1 MSTDYNDVTA
11 LINGSI
17 TMEEYEKR
25 RYERRIAA
33 LRATLPVSADQRL
46 LDAAERAE
54 SVRAD
59 FESQVPSQAG
69 SLEAVAF
76 KTEIA
81 RQGGQ
86 GTEDSTI
93 QTTDEMG
100 VDESNAFEDAL
111 SGATTST
118 PTESTES
125 GDRDEFGFTAD
136 DYKNGI
142 AIYRGDAPSGGERV
156 FSKSDLQKALS
167 DGYSLSSVPLF
178 EGNTGAGGG
187 SFLGS
192 TSGEQIGRMSSQ
204 IWQDET
210 GQKFLVFGIPGT
222 DMFVRYQASDEQ
234 LGTFYTTGM
243 PGVRSVDSD
252 SNEWYNSLFLGDYTE
267 IDANIKLGLANPF
280 DSLVANFQRIKNV
293 QPWMEDEELY
303 TLWLEGIIE
312 DRDIEDYEWQGTNWW
327 RTHTKEQRD
336 WLLVSQG
343 RGIGELPADAQ
354 ALLDNNI
361 IRAKTLLQQNGV
373 TNADSIFNPDGES
386 LIEFFA
392 LQLSNGNWTELHT
405 VNQAKAIGDPMAG
418 ITVDNQLKGWL
429 EGVVGGVAPETTQAG
444 FAKAQELALKW
455 LGPTFAEFESANI
468 SEFASMIR
476 NAESPQIGEAQVQER
491 LKAIRKALF
500 STDLYDENLTYED
513 IASPWRNYSFQFLG
527 ERIDEKKPE
536 FINILRSNDQEEI
549 NKILLEYGLNNNIET
564 VFDRV
569 EDNIIEGIAPS
580 SVVRG
585 VPT

>member
-1 MSTDYNDVTA
+1 
-11 LINGSI
+11 
-17 TMEEYEKR
+17 
-25 RYERRIAA
+25 
-33 LRATLPVSADQRL
+33 
-46 LDAAERAE
+46 
-54 SVRAD
+54 
-59 FESQVPSQAG
+59 
-69 SLEAVAF
+69 
-76 KTEIA
+76 
-81 RQGGQ
+81 
-86 GTEDSTI
+86 
-93 QTTDEMG
+93 MG

-118 PTESTES
+118 PTES

-167 DGYSLSSVPLF
+167 DGYSLSPVPLF

-192 TSGEQIGRMSSQ
+192 TSGDQIGRMSSQ

-252 SNEWYNSLFLGDYTE
+252 SNEWNNSLFLGDYTE